1 MNAFDAWC
9 DGFKNALSEM
19 KEQCMK
25 ARDSDWSQKDSC
37 DHLIA
42 YAQELSKNALSLA
55 PTLEVDLGGL
65 NKSSTPPCDPP
76 NYLED

>member
-42 YAQELSKNALSLA
+42 YAQELSKNALSRA
-55 PTLEVDLGGL
+55 PTLEIDSNVL
-65 NKSSTPPCDPP
+65 NNALKLPCDRQEIP
-76 NYLED
+76 EE